1 MDKMSLLNAV
11 EHNCKLAQ
19 RALMFNPRN
28 AQEYFEKV
36 QHLHGI
42 LNMVMDFETQLI
54 SELDVDD

>member
-1 MDKMSLLNAV
+1 MSLLNAV

-19 RALMFNPRN
+19 RALMFNPRI